1 MKKFLTLVVAMAMV
15 IPSMAIGRNDGST
28 KANAIDFDWDNGVEH
43 VSGTKWYRVDLAPL
57 YEEESPSLTLYLTNP
72 SNAVGTSVDVSMQA
86 TVAGQSESKD
96 YTIAARQYKTY
107 TANATSLVRMKQTE
121 IYLTLTSTGKIK
133 LSAKVF
139 ETADLDET
147 CKDARTLAWGTVTTQ
162 APSYSAWWKVSLKPI
177 KDAADQDAKITI
189 TNTGSK
195 TVNLKVGQSLDCP
208 SSGVT
213 KREYTL
219 AAGESVINTIPRSM
233 IASVQPDELYFGI
246 ENVESEISIK
256 VEKVAQP
263 LVPVIPT
270 GLSWTDLSVTDTI
283 EPLGAGTHYFRVKVS
298 EMDALNKYEPEFT
311 YRNAGAGNATVSV
324 KMAFELPSYGTSDA
338 TYELAP
344 GEEEIV
350 VYKKN
355 MLEGMEGVEYIYLV
369 TEVTGDVNFYGRYK
383 HVREGKAC
391 KTNID
396 YNWETGHIQ
405 EARTTQWY
413 AIDLAAAKAGMKDVI
428 VYVENKNASAAAQVK
443 GSVAFSCPYIDLQ
456 EITRSVAAGA
466 TLNHRLAYSTY
477 AMMADTVWFGIE
489 TNQDIRF
496 WADTVDA
503 EKQAVVDSLCL
514 QAVDFNWEEGV
525 LQKADTTVWYRID
538 MTQVR
543 DLAAKFPTVF
553 VQNLGSA
560 ATTITAEL
568 SLECPDSIK
577 NEVRTKTIAANE
589 SYSKQLSRNLFEN
602 IKSDEV
608 FLKVHSTQQIS
619 LQIRLTE
626 AAEGTDCSSAI
637 PFNWVSGNTQAANA
651 NLWYSVDLRDVM
663 KRGNDLRLHLENK
676 DNAAGKGVIQ
686 LSYECPVMAAPSIRN
701 FNLAAHGEKSATI
714 QNSALETLE
723 DSIVYVNVQGT
734 TALRFWADTLPLA
747 PFDTIYGATPLIKL
761 EWDSTYTQ
769 TQDTVWYIIPKSEI
783 DKVNN
788 KEDKVKPVAH
798 LWNIGTAENTYKV
811 EAAFAFPIVKNM
823 MTKSQKLAAGK
834 HFSDTIPASTFEQF
848 LKKDSIII
856 RVTRPV
862 GSGNFQFRAELVKA
876 FSGNTRNDAL
886 PIRMNEAYGQ
896 SANTE
901 MWYKLNT
908 ADLKKD
914 KDLYNKVLRVTGK
927 NAGNGDAKV
936 SVAVYEGLLSETD
949 LIDKFGLSD
958 YRERTIKKGQGK
970 THNVP
975 AQAVY
980 GLGDVELYIKVRTTD
995 SLYFATKFNGK
1006 YAPQAVDPA
1015 QAKAKLL
1022 VPNVEYVVPG
1032 DNQEHWYMVCIPMI
1046 QNNYIYTAASTLDY
1060 ELNGPATIEGTFT
1073 FQDEMDCKM
1082 PVRKRTINKSGGYHK
1097 GSKPL
1102 SELVNKA
1109 IKRVTN
1115 RDFDVSTFQE
1125 AFVDSML
1132 HRYITSDSITGY
1144 IRIKTDNDLKV
1155 KLNIPQITGD
1165 QCTNPMAFDWE
1176 HGNVNPAGADTWYH
1190 VDLDSIIVPDTC
1202 DLRLHIDNWST
1213 TADNNLNADLYFDC
1227 NDPATKSQSYTLVA
1241 EGKDSIDIDRDFL
1254 QQLGWADM
1262 IINFNSD
1269 QVAHIWAELIPNTLR
1284 DTLYDTITVYVCQ
1297 GGSFED
1303 TIRNNYKLIDPVE
1316 YSMEWNDTVTFQDGV
1331 TMKDSVIT
1339 FYLHPLVTPEALT
1352 VDSMKKLDAA
1362 PLLVQG
1368 MQLYVDASNAA
1379 LTEYYRNLGESVDTI
1394 TRIDTAYWAK
1404 PVYKTNGDLN
1414 ISTQAPLDLTSYYPK
1429 GKEQDTLLLV
1439 IVSDTC
1445 GFIYR
1450 QDIVFPVEDYKYTAK
1465 GDTLCPADFN
1475 ALAKNPDTLACAAP
1489 VADTLGLPRYIDTI
1503 VTYVSRTLPVLYK
1516 QSDGAILEPVVT
1528 NSLPIDTTGTIA
1540 ALLTKFATDADELT
1554 MAVTGAKWQVNV
1566 GGAWLDMPYTVAHD
1580 ETPVTMRYVITTEC
1594 GTTMESGN
1602 FVYNLVPPC
1611 DNDTVYMTTPIEVC
1625 GSYTWDKDG
1634 QTYSLS
1640 GIYYY
1645 DAFGEPVGTSCH
1657 VVYELYLIVNLPDE
1671 VTASPVTACDS
1682 YYWAEADTT
1691 ILTSGTYK
1699 HVFTNQ
1705 LGCDSI
1711 VTLTVT
1717 INTSVEV
1724 TAPAVTECDTYY
1736 WAEADTTII
1745 TSGSYQHLFL
1755 TKAGCD
1761 SLVTLDVT
1769 INYSNT
1775 GDTTAVA
1782 CDSFTWYDGE
1792 HTTSGDY
1799 EFKLENAAGCDS
1811 VVTLHLTINNSV
1823 ETTAPAVS
1831 ECNLYYWAF
1840 ADSLITTSG
1849 TYSHTEA
1856 TVNGCD
1862 STVTLNVTINTPYVD
1877 TLEVRGYYGDRII
1890 MINRNQINEMPGW
1903 QLDSIDN
1910 GAGYVKW
1917 YQMLGATPDPTTD
1930 PQVATGYYY
1939 TLESGDPIP
1948 AGSYYATVEIPA
1960 SSAASCGA
1968 IGTTEVYTIGAAA
1981 PAPALIPSLA
1991 RPGEE
1996 IKVINLDPEVE
2007 TTIRIYTA
2015 EGLLQK
2021 NFTVSGES
2029 SFTIQA
2035 AYDNGFYLVELIS
2048 NNLKSTLRYIVK

>member
-246 ENVESEISIK
+246 ENVEAEISIK

-263 LVPVIPT
+263 LIPVIPST
-270 GLSWTDLSVTDTI
+270 GISWTDLSVTDTI

-396 YNWETGHIQ
+396 YNWETGHTQ

-477 AMMADTVWFGIE
+477 AMMSDTVWFGIE

-525 LQKADTTVWYRID
+525 LQKADTTVWYRIN
-538 MTQVR
+538 MTEVR

-608 FLKVHSTQQIS
+608 YLKVYSTQQIS

-734 TALRFWADTLPLA
+734 TSLRFWADTLA
-747 PFDTIYGATPLIKL
+747 VEPFDTILAVSPLKVL
-761 EWDSTYTQ
+761 KWDTTYTQ
-769 TQDTVWYIIPKSEI
+769 TEDTVWYIIPKSEI
-783 DKVNN
+783 EKVRNLD
-788 KEDKVKPVAH
+788 EKVKPVAH

-834 HFSDTIPASTFEQF
+834 HFSDTVPASTFDQF
-848 LKKDSIII
+848 LKKDSIIVRI
-856 RVTRPV
+856 TRPV
-862 GSGNFQFRAELVKA
+862 GSGDFQFKAELVNA
-876 FSGNTRNDAL
+876 FTGNTREEAL
-886 PIRMNEAYGQ
+886 PILLGEEYGQ
-896 SANTE
+896 PANTE

-949 LIDKFGLSD
+949 LVDKFGLSD

-995 SLYFATKFNGK
+995 SLYFATKFNGE

-1015 QAKAKLL
+1015 QAEAKLL

-1060 ELNGPATIEGTFT
+1060 ELNGTATIEGTFT

-1144 IRIKTDNDLKV
+1144 IRIKTDNELKV

-1227 NDPATKSQSYTLVA
+1227 NDPATKSQSYTLAA

-1339 FYLHPLVTPEALT
+1339 FYLHPLVKPEALT

-1404 PVYKTNGDLN
+1404 PVYWSNGDLDED
-1414 ISTQAPLDLTSYYPK
+1414 SEDPLDLTSYYPK

-1503 VTYVSRTLPVLYK
+1503 VTYVSRTLPVLYV
-1516 QSDGAILEPVVT
+1516 QGEILEPVVT

-1540 ALLTKFATDADELT
+1540 ALLTRFATDADADPDKLT

-1566 GGAWLDMPYTVAHD
+1566 GGAWLDMPYSVTRC
-1580 ETPVTMRYVITTEC
+1580 ETSVTLRYIVTTEC
-1594 GTTMESGN
+1594 GDELTSED
-1602 FVYNLVPPC
+1602 FVYAPVGIPADVADTVAAECAPLMWRGQNCDHTGDYTDIQYDADGCEELITTLHFTLLVPTTG
-1611 DNDTVYMTTPIEVC
+1611 DT
-1625 GSYTWDKDG
+1625 
-1634 QTYSLS
+1634 
-1640 GIYYY
+1640 
-1645 DAFGEPVGTSCH
+1645 
-1657 VVYELYLIVNLPDE
+1657 
-1671 VTASPVTACDS
+1671 TAVECDS
-1682 YYWAEADTT
+1682 FTWYDGEHT
-1691 ILTSGTYK
+1691 TSGDFE
-1699 HVFTNQ
+1699 FTLVNAA
-1705 LGCDSI
+1705 GCDSI
-1711 VTLTVT
+1711 VTLHLT
-1717 INTSVEV
+1717 INHS
-1724 TAPAVTECDTYY
+1724 
-1736 WAEADTTII
+1736 TI
-1745 TSGSYQHLFL
+1745 
-1755 TKAGCD
+1755 
-1761 SLVTLDVT
+1761 
-1769 INYSNT
+1769 
-1775 GDTTAVA
+1775 GDTTAVE

-1799 EFKLENAAGCDS
+1799 EFTLSNAAGCDS
-1811 VVTLHLTINNSV
+1811 VVTLHLTINKSEV
-1823 ETTAPAVS
+1823 VTLPDVT
-1831 ECNLYYWAF
+1831 ECNLYRWSTP
-1840 ADSLITTSG
+1840 DIDTLITTSG
-1849 TYSHTEA
+1849 SYTHVFQ

-1910 GAGYVKW
+1910 GEGYVKW

-1930 PQVATGYYY
+1930 TRVAVGYYY
-1939 TLESGDPIP
+1939 TLETGEPIP

-1960 SSAASCGA
+1960 SSAALCGA

>member
-147 CKDARTLAWGTVTTQ
+147 CKDARTLAWGTVATQ
-162 APSYSAWWKVSLKPI
+162 DPMYSAWWKVSLKPI

-246 ENVESEISIK
+246 ENVESEVSIK

-263 LVPVIPT
+263 LVPVIPST
-270 GLSWTDLSVTDTI
+270 GISWTDLSVTDTI
-283 EPLGAGTHYFRVKVS
+283 EPLSAGTHYFRVKVS

-396 YNWETGHIQ
+396 YNWETGHTQ

-477 AMMADTVWFGIE
+477 AMMSDTVWFGIE

-525 LQKADTTVWYRID
+525 LQKADTTIWYRID

-553 VQNLGSA
+553 VQNMSSTGA
-560 ATTITAEL
+560 AVITAEL

-619 LQIRLTE
+619 LQVRLTE
-626 AAEGTDCSSAI
+626 AAEGSDCSSAI

-747 PFDTIYGATPLIKL
+747 PFDTIFAVSPLKVL
-761 EWDSTYTQ
+761 KWDTTYTQ
-769 TQDTVWYIIPKSEI
+769 TEDTVWYIIPKSEI
-783 DKVNN
+783 EKVRNLD
-788 KEDKVKPVAH
+788 EKVKPVAH

-834 HFSDTIPASTFEQF
+834 HYSDTVPASTFEQF

-886 PIRMNEAYGQ
+886 PIRMNEAYSQ

-949 LIDKFGLSD
+949 LVDKFGLSD

-995 SLYFATKFNGK
+995 SLYFATKFNGE
-1006 YAPQAVDPA
+1006 YAPQTVDPA
-1015 QAKAKLL
+1015 QAEAKLL

-1227 NDPATKSQSYTLVA
+1227 NDPATKSQSYTLAA

-1339 FYLHPLVTPEALT
+1339 FYLHPLVKPEALT

-1368 MQLYVDASNAA
+1368 MQLFVDSSSVK
-1379 LTEYYRNLGESVDTI
+1379 LTEYYKNLGNTVDTI
-1394 TRIDTAYWAK
+1394 TKIDTVYWAK
-1404 PVYKTNGDLN
+1404 PVYWSNGDLDED
-1414 ISTQAPLDLTSYYPK
+1414 SEDPLDLTSYYPK
-1429 GKEQDTLLLV
+1429 GKDQDTLLLV

-1503 VTYVSRTLPVLYK
+1503 VTYVSRTLPVLYV
-1516 QSDGAILEPVVT
+1516 QGEILEPVVT

-1540 ALLTKFATDADELT
+1540 ALLTRFATDADADPDKLT

-1566 GGAWLDMPYTVAHD
+1566 GGAWQDMPYSVTRC
-1580 ETPVTMRYVITTEC
+1580 ETSVTLRYIVTTEC
-1594 GTTMESGN
+1594 GDELTSED
-1602 FVYNLVPPC
+1602 FVYAPVGIPADVADIVAAECAPLMWRGQNCDHTGDYTDIQYDADGCEELITTLHFTLLVPTTG
-1611 DNDTVYMTTPIEVC
+1611 DT
-1625 GSYTWDKDG
+1625 
-1634 QTYSLS
+1634 
-1640 GIYYY
+1640 
-1645 DAFGEPVGTSCH
+1645 
-1657 VVYELYLIVNLPDE
+1657 
-1671 VTASPVTACDS
+1671 TAVECDS
-1682 YYWAEADTT
+1682 FTWYDGEHT
-1691 ILTSGTYK
+1691 TSGDFE
-1699 HVFTNQ
+1699 FTLVNAA
-1705 LGCDSI
+1705 GCDSI
-1711 VTLTVT
+1711 VTLHLT
-1717 INTSVEV
+1717 INHS
-1724 TAPAVTECDTYY
+1724 
-1736 WAEADTTII
+1736 TI
-1745 TSGSYQHLFL
+1745 
-1755 TKAGCD
+1755 
-1761 SLVTLDVT
+1761 
-1769 INYSNT
+1769 
-1775 GDTTAVA
+1775 GDTTAVE

-1799 EFKLENAAGCDS
+1799 EFTLSNAAGCDS
-1811 VVTLHLTINNSV
+1811 VVTLHLTINKSEV
-1823 ETTAPAVS
+1823 VTLPDVT
-1831 ECNLYYWAF
+1831 ECNLYRWSTP
-1840 ADSLITTSG
+1840 DIDTLITTSG
-1849 TYSHTEA
+1849 SYTHVFQ

-1910 GAGYVKW
+1910 GEGYVKW

-1930 PQVATGYYY
+1930 TRVAVGYYY
-1939 TLESGDPIP
+1939 TLETGEPIP

-1960 SSAASCGA
+1960 SSAALCGA

>member
-246 ENVESEISIK
+246 ENVESEVSIK

-263 LVPVIPT
+263 LVPVIPST
-270 GLSWTDLSVTDTI
+270 GISWTDLSVTDTI
-283 EPLGAGTHYFRVKVS
+283 EPLSAGTHYFRVKVS

-396 YNWETGHIQ
+396 YNWETGHTQ

-477 AMMADTVWFGIE
+477 AMMSDTVWFGIE

-525 LQKADTTVWYRID
+525 LQKADTTIWYRID

-553 VQNLGSA
+553 VQNMSSTGA
-560 ATTITAEL
+560 AVITAEL

-619 LQIRLTE
+619 LQVRLTE
-626 AAEGTDCSSAI
+626 AAEGSDCSSAI

-747 PFDTIYGATPLIKL
+747 PFDTIFAVSPLKVL
-761 EWDSTYTQ
+761 KWDTTYTQ
-769 TQDTVWYIIPKSEI
+769 TEDTVWYIIPKSEI
-783 DKVNN
+783 EKVRNLD
-788 KEDKVKPVAH
+788 EKVKPVAH

-834 HFSDTIPASTFEQF
+834 HYSDTVPASTFEQF

-886 PIRMNEAYGQ
+886 PIRMNEAYSQ

-949 LIDKFGLSD
+949 LVDKFGLSD

-995 SLYFATKFNGK
+995 SLYFATKFNGE
-1006 YAPQAVDPA
+1006 YAPQTVDPA
-1015 QAKAKLL
+1015 QAEAKLL

-1227 NDPATKSQSYTLVA
+1227 NDPATKSQSYTLAA

-1339 FYLHPLVTPEALT
+1339 FYLHPLVKPEALT

-1368 MQLYVDASNAA
+1368 MQLFVDSSSVK
-1379 LTEYYRNLGESVDTI
+1379 LTEYYKNLGNTVDTI
-1394 TRIDTAYWAK
+1394 TKIDTVYWAK
-1404 PVYKTNGDLN
+1404 PVYWSNGDLDED
-1414 ISTQAPLDLTSYYPK
+1414 SEDPLDLTSYYPK

-1503 VTYVSRTLPVLYK
+1503 VTYVSRTLPVLYV
-1516 QSDGAILEPVVT
+1516 QGEILEPVVT

-1540 ALLTKFATDADELT
+1540 ALLTQFATDADADPDKLT

-1566 GGAWLDMPYTVAHD
+1566 GGAWQDMPYSVTRC
-1580 ETPVTMRYVITTEC
+1580 ETSVTLRYIVTTEC
-1594 GTTMESGN
+1594 GDELTSED
-1602 FVYNLVPPC
+1602 FVYAPVGIPADVADTVAAECAPLMWRGQNCDHTGDYTNIQYDADGCEELITTLHFTLLVPTTG
-1611 DNDTVYMTTPIEVC
+1611 DT
-1625 GSYTWDKDG
+1625 
-1634 QTYSLS
+1634 
-1640 GIYYY
+1640 
-1645 DAFGEPVGTSCH
+1645 
-1657 VVYELYLIVNLPDE
+1657 
-1671 VTASPVTACDS
+1671 TAVECDS
-1682 YYWAEADTT
+1682 FTWYDGEHT
-1691 ILTSGTYK
+1691 TSGDFE
-1699 HVFTNQ
+1699 FTLVNAA
-1705 LGCDSI
+1705 GCDSI
-1711 VTLTVT
+1711 VTLHLT
-1717 INTSVEV
+1717 INHS
-1724 TAPAVTECDTYY
+1724 
-1736 WAEADTTII
+1736 TI
-1745 TSGSYQHLFL
+1745 
-1755 TKAGCD
+1755 
-1761 SLVTLDVT
+1761 
-1769 INYSNT
+1769 
-1775 GDTTAVA
+1775 GDTTAVE

-1799 EFKLENAAGCDS
+1799 EFTLSNAAGCDS
-1811 VVTLHLTINNSV
+1811 VVTLHLTINKSEV
-1823 ETTAPAVS
+1823 VTLPDVT
-1831 ECNLYYWAF
+1831 ECNLYRWSTP
-1840 ADSLITTSG
+1840 DIDTLITTSG
-1849 TYSHTEA
+1849 SYTHVFQ

-1910 GAGYVKW
+1910 GEGYVKW

-1930 PQVATGYYY
+1930 TRVAVGYYY
-1939 TLESGDPIP
+1939 TLETGEPIP

-1960 SSAASCGA
+1960 SSAALCGA

>member
-147 CKDARTLAWGTVTTQ
+147 CKDARTLAWGTVATQ
-162 APSYSAWWKVSLKPI
+162 DPMYSAWWKVSLKPI

-195 TVNLKVGQSLDCP
+195 TLNLKVGQSLDCP

-246 ENVESEISIK
+246 ENVEAPISIK

-263 LVPVIPT
+263 LVPVIPST
-270 GLSWTDLSVTDTI
+270 GISWTDLSVTDTI

-298 EMDALNKYEPEFT
+298 EMDSLSKYEPEFT

-396 YNWETGHIQ
+396 YNWETGHTQ

-477 AMMADTVWFGIE
+477 AMMSDTVWFGIE

-525 LQKADTTVWYRID
+525 LQKADTTVWYRIN
-538 MTQVR
+538 MTEVR

-560 ATTITAEL
+560 ATTITSEL

-626 AAEGTDCSSAI
+626 AAEGSDCSSAI

-747 PFDTIYGATPLIKL
+747 PFDTIYGATPLVKL

-798 LWNIGTAENTYKV
+798 LWNIGAAENTYKV

-949 LIDKFGLSD
+949 LVDKFGLSD

-995 SLYFATKFNGK
+995 SLYFATKFNGE

-1015 QAKAKLL
+1015 QAEAKLL

-1032 DNQEHWYMVCIPMI
+1032 DNQEHWYMVCIPMM
-1046 QNNYIYTAASTLDY
+1046 QNNYIYTSASSLDY
-1060 ELNGPATIEGTFT
+1060 ELNGTATIEGTFT

-1144 IRIKTDNDLKV
+1144 IRIKTDNELKV

-1227 NDPATKSQSYTLVA
+1227 NDPATKSQSYTLAA

-1339 FYLHPLVTPEALT
+1339 FYLHPLVKPEALT

-1404 PVYKTNGDLN
+1404 PVYWSNGDLDED
-1414 ISTQAPLDLTSYYPK
+1414 SEDPLDLTSYYPK

-1503 VTYVSRTLPVLYK
+1503 VTYVSRTLPVLYV
-1516 QSDGAILEPVVT
+1516 QGEILEPVVT

-1540 ALLTKFATDADELT
+1540 ALLTQFATDADADPDKLT

-1566 GGAWLDMPYTVAHD
+1566 GGAWQDMPYSVTRC
-1580 ETPVTMRYVITTEC
+1580 ETSVTLRYIVTTEC
-1594 GTTMESGN
+1594 GDELTSED
-1602 FVYNLVPPC
+1602 FVYAPVGIPADVADTVAAECAPLMWRGQNCDHTGDYTDIQYDADGCEELITTLHFTLLVPTTG
-1611 DNDTVYMTTPIEVC
+1611 DT
-1625 GSYTWDKDG
+1625 
-1634 QTYSLS
+1634 
-1640 GIYYY
+1640 
-1645 DAFGEPVGTSCH
+1645 
-1657 VVYELYLIVNLPDE
+1657 
-1671 VTASPVTACDS
+1671 TAVECDS
-1682 YYWAEADTT
+1682 FTWYDGEHT
-1691 ILTSGTYK
+1691 TSGDFE
-1699 HVFTNQ
+1699 FTLVNAA
-1705 LGCDSI
+1705 GCDSI
-1711 VTLTVT
+1711 VTLHLT
-1717 INTSVEV
+1717 INHS
-1724 TAPAVTECDTYY
+1724 
-1736 WAEADTTII
+1736 TI
-1745 TSGSYQHLFL
+1745 
-1755 TKAGCD
+1755 
-1761 SLVTLDVT
+1761 
-1769 INYSNT
+1769 
-1775 GDTTAVA
+1775 GDTTAVE

-1799 EFKLENAAGCDS
+1799 EFTLSNAAGCDS
-1811 VVTLHLTINNSV
+1811 VVTLHLTINKSEV
-1823 ETTAPAVS
+1823 VTLPDVT
-1831 ECNLYYWAF
+1831 ECNLYRWSTP
-1840 ADSLITTSG
+1840 DIDTLITTSG
-1849 TYSHTEA
+1849 SYTHVFQ

-1910 GAGYVKW
+1910 GEGYVKW

-1930 PQVATGYYY
+1930 TRVAVGYYY
-1939 TLESGDPIP
+1939 TLETGEPIP

-1960 SSAASCGA
+1960 SSAALCGA

>member
-147 CKDARTLAWGTVTTQ
+147 CKDARTLAWGTVATQ
-162 APSYSAWWKVSLKPI
+162 DPMYSAWWKVSLKPI

-246 ENVESEISIK
+246 ENVEAPVSIK

-263 LVPVIPT
+263 LVPVIPSA
-270 GLSWTDLSVTDTI
+270 GISWTDLSVTDTI

-298 EMDALNKYEPEFT
+298 EMDSLSKYEPEFT
-311 YRNAGAGNATVSV
+311 YRNAGAGNAAVSV

-338 TYELAP
+338 VYELAP

-396 YNWETGHIQ
+396 YNWETGHTQ

-477 AMMADTVWFGIE
+477 AMMSDTVWFGVE

-553 VQNLGSA
+553 VQNMSSTGA
-560 ATTITAEL
+560 AVITAEL

-608 FLKVHSTQQIS
+608 YLKVYSTQQIS

-686 LSYECPVMAAPSIRN
+686 LSYECPVVAAPSIKN
-701 FNLAAHGEKSATI
+701 FSLTANGTANGEKSVTI

-723 DSIVYVNVQGT
+723 DSMVYVNLQGT
-734 TALRFWADTLPLA
+734 TALRFWADTLA
-747 PFDTIYGATPLIKL
+747 VEPFDTILAVSPLTVLK
-761 EWDSTYTQ
+761 WDTTYTQ
-769 TQDTVWYIIPKSEI
+769 TEDTVWYIIPKSEI
-783 DKVNN
+783 EKVRNLD
-788 KEDKVKPVAH
+788 EKVKPVAH

-834 HFSDTIPASTFEQF
+834 HFSDTVPASTFEQF
-848 LKKDSIII
+848 LKKDSIIV

-862 GSGNFQFRAELVKA
+862 GSGKFQFMAELVSA
-876 FSGNTRNDAL
+876 FTGNTREEAL
-886 PIRMNEAYGQ
+886 PILLGEEYGQ
-896 SANTE
+896 PANTE

-914 KDLYNKVLRVTGK
+914 KDLYNQVLRVTGK

-949 LIDKFGLSD
+949 LVDKFGLSD

-1015 QAKAKLL
+1015 QAEAKLL

-1060 ELNGPATIEGTFT
+1060 ELNGTATIEGTFT

-1144 IRIKTDNDLKV
+1144 IRIKTDNELKV

-1165 QCTNPMAFDWE
+1165 VCENGMMFDWE
-1176 HGNVNPAGADTWYH
+1176 HGNVNPAGADTWYT
-1190 VDLDSIIVPDTC
+1190 VLLDSVIIPDTC
-1202 DLRLHIDNWST
+1202 DLRLHIDNWSA

-1227 NDPATKSQSYTLVA
+1227 NEQVTKSQSYTLAA
-1241 EGKDSIDIDRDFL
+1241 EGKDSIDIDRDLL
-1254 QQLGWADM
+1254 QKFGWAPM
-1262 IINFNSD
+1262 LINFNSD

-1503 VTYVSRTLPVLYK
+1503 VTYVSRTLPVLYV
-1516 QSDGAILEPVVT
+1516 QGEILEPVVT

-1540 ALLTKFATDADELT
+1540 ALLTRFATDADKLT

-1566 GGAWLDMPYTVAHD
+1566 GGAWQDMPYSVTRC
-1580 ETPVTMRYVITTEC
+1580 ETSVTLRYIVTTEC
-1594 GTTMESGN
+1594 GDELTSED
-1602 FVYNLVPPC
+1602 FVYAPVGIPADVADTVAAECAPLMWRGQNCDHTGDYTDIQYDADGCEELITTLHFTLLVPTTG
-1611 DNDTVYMTTPIEVC
+1611 DT
-1625 GSYTWDKDG
+1625 
-1634 QTYSLS
+1634 
-1640 GIYYY
+1640 
-1645 DAFGEPVGTSCH
+1645 
-1657 VVYELYLIVNLPDE
+1657 
-1671 VTASPVTACDS
+1671 TAVECDS
-1682 YYWAEADTT
+1682 FTWYDGEHT
-1691 ILTSGTYK
+1691 TSGDFE
-1699 HVFTNQ
+1699 FTLVNAA
-1705 LGCDSI
+1705 GCDSI
-1711 VTLTVT
+1711 VTLHLT
-1717 INTSVEV
+1717 INHS
-1724 TAPAVTECDTYY
+1724 
-1736 WAEADTTII
+1736 TI
-1745 TSGSYQHLFL
+1745 
-1755 TKAGCD
+1755 
-1761 SLVTLDVT
+1761 
-1769 INYSNT
+1769 
-1775 GDTTAVA
+1775 GDTTAVE

-1799 EFKLENAAGCDS
+1799 EFTLSNAAGCDS
-1811 VVTLHLTINNSV
+1811 VVTLHLTINKSEV
-1823 ETTAPAVS
+1823 VTLPDVT
-1831 ECNLYYWAF
+1831 ECNLYRWSTP
-1840 ADSLITTSG
+1840 DIDTLITTSG
-1849 TYSHTEA
+1849 SYTHVFQ

-1910 GAGYVKW
+1910 GEGYVKW

-1930 PQVATGYYY
+1930 TRVAVGYYY
-1939 TLESGDPIP
+1939 TLETGEPIP

-1960 SSAASCGA
+1960 SSAALCGA

>member
-213 KREYTL
+213 RREYTL

-263 LVPVIPT
+263 LVPVIPST
-270 GLSWTDLSVTDTI
+270 GISWTDLSVTDTI

-324 KMAFELPSYGTSDA
+324 KMAFELPSYGTSNA

-391 KTNID
+391 KTNVD
-396 YNWETGHIQ
+396 YNWETGHTQ

-428 VYVENKNASAAAQVK
+428 VYVENKNASAAATVK

-477 AMMADTVWFGIE
+477 AMMSDTVWFGIE

-553 VQNLGSA
+553 VQNMSSTGA
-560 ATTITAEL
+560 AVITAEL

-619 LQIRLTE
+619 LQVRLTE
-626 AAEGTDCSSAI
+626 AAEGSDCSSAI

-747 PFDTIYGATPLIKL
+747 PFDTIYGATPLVKL

-949 LIDKFGLSD
+949 LVDKFGLSD

-995 SLYFATKFNGK
+995 SLYFATKFNGE

-1015 QAKAKLL
+1015 QAEAKLL

-1060 ELNGPATIEGTFT
+1060 ELNGTATIEGTFT

-1144 IRIKTDNDLKV
+1144 IRIKTDKELKV
-1155 KLNIPQITGD
+1155 KLNVPQITGD

-1227 NDPATKSQSYTLVA
+1227 NDPATKSQSYTLA
-1241 EGKDSIDIDRDFL
+1241 TEGKDSIDIDRDFL

-1404 PVYKTNGDLN
+1404 PVYKANGDLN
-1414 ISTQAPLDLTSYYPK
+1414 TSREDPLDLTSYYPK

-1540 ALLTKFATDADELT
+1540 ALLTQFATDADELT

-1566 GGAWLDMPYTVAHD
+1566 GGAWLDMPYSVTRC
-1580 ETPVTMRYVITTEC
+1580 ETSVTLHYIVTTEC
-1594 GTTMESGN
+1594 GDELTSED
-1602 FVYNLVPPC
+1602 FVYAPVGIPA
-1611 DNDTVYMTTPIEVC
+1611 DVADTVAAECAPLMWRGQNCDHT
-1625 GSYTWDKDG
+1625 GDYTDI
-1634 QTYSLS
+1634 Q
-1640 GIYYY
+1640 Y
-1645 DAFGEPVGTSCH
+1645 DADGCEELITTLHFTLLEPTIGDT
-1657 VVYELYLIVNLPDE
+1657 
-1671 VTASPVTACDS
+1671 TAIECDS
-1682 YYWAEADTT
+1682 FTWYDGEHT
-1691 ILTSGTYK
+1691 TSGDFE
-1699 HVFTNQ
+1699 FTLVNAA
-1705 LGCDSI
+1705 GCDSI
-1711 VTLTVT
+1711 VTLHLT
-1717 INTSVEV
+1717 INHS
-1724 TAPAVTECDTYY
+1724 
-1736 WAEADTTII
+1736 TI
-1745 TSGSYQHLFL
+1745 
-1755 TKAGCD
+1755 
-1761 SLVTLDVT
+1761 
-1769 INYSNT
+1769 
-1775 GDTTAVA
+1775 GDTTAVE

-1799 EFKLENAAGCDS
+1799 EFTLTNAAGCDS
-1811 VVTLHLTINNSV
+1811 VVTLHLTINKSEV
-1823 ETTAPAVS
+1823 VTLPDVT
-1831 ECNLYYWAF
+1831 ECNLYRWSTP
-1840 ADSLITTSG
+1840 DIDTLITTSG
-1849 TYSHTEA
+1849 SYTHVFQ
-1856 TVNGCD
+1856 TVHGCD

-1910 GAGYVKW
+1910 GEGYVKW
-1917 YQMLGATPDPTTD
+1917 FQMVGATPDPTTD

-1960 SSAASCGA
+1960 SEGAICGA
-1968 IGTTEVYTIGAAA
+1968 IGTTEVYVVAAAA

-1991 RPGEE
+1991 RPGED

-2021 NFTVSGES
+2021 NFTVSGET

-2048 NNLKSTLRYIVK
+2048 DSMKSTLRYIVK